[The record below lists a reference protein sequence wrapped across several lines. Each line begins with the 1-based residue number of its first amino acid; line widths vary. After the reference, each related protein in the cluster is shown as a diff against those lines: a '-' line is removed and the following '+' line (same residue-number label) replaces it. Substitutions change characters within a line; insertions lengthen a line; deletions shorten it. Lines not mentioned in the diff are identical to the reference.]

1 MSRHDAKQVDASS
14 VLEAF
19 ERTGAAWLAAGMSFW
34 GRTSDVSAANGARN
48 AFEAFRPS
56 AGNESASQRID
67 RLVDRYRQ
75 TLGDLAL
82 AIPLALREHRV
93 QREEPVGDKLLLRA
107 YSQEPGGHD
116 TATDPP
122 VLPLPPLGT
131 QCGLAWSQDH
141 GQRLVDAV
149 TRQVKVQRSA
159 IVTALQGLVRH
170 DAAAARA
177 TARPALDDA
186 VKAGL
191 ESVFGRMAVAPL
203 ITAERLEQLARAV
216 ARRSDSVSR
225 LSAADIQVMHTVFAT
240 AGIALSASLSLVT
253 ERSRWVLC
261 DHDHDRVYPIVPI
274 DPERPTGLCEVYGA
288 ERGRSYDI
296 PTADGVRR
304 VVLPA
309 RVHDAAQG
317 MAIYTVPNDFVTPF
331 VPPAFRQGFRLW
343 NLGARQTAV
352 ALFLVDY
359 RDTDLGSY
367 FELGLACFLSPR
379 DNPLAA
385 GMHVMSLAVNEDFS
399 RDAGRLIWGYPKVR
413 RMLDIRYTDDSATC
427 ALQRSNGKGGAVDVM
442 RFTVPRGGEGASRAI
457 PLFGYTLKQ
466 RQPNRVVFTR
476 SGAGET
482 FHSARRAT
490 PVAVLERSPDIDIV
504 DQIVAM
510 GLPDLKP
517 RFTAWTEHMSGEF
530 GIPAV
535 LRGDDE
541 D

>member
-1 MSRHDAKQVDASS
+1 MSRRGGKQLDASS

-19 ERTGAAWLAAGMSFW
+19 ERTGAAWLAAGTSFW

-93 QREEPVGDKLLLRA
+93 QREEPVGEKLLFRA

-131 QCGLAWSQDH
+131 QIGLAWSQDH

-149 TRQVKVQRSA
+149 TRQIKAQRGA
-159 IVTALQGLVRH
+159 IVTALHDLARH
-170 DAAAARA
+170 EATAARA
-177 TARPALDDA
+177 TARPALDEA
-186 VKAGL
+186 VKASL
-191 ESVFGRMAVAPL
+191 ESVFGRSAVAPL

-225 LSAADIQVMHTVFAT
+225 LSTEDVKVMHAAFAT
-240 AGIALSASLSLVT
+240 AGIDLSASLSLVT
-253 ERSRWVLC
+253 ERTRWVLC
-261 DHDHDRVYPIVPI
+261 DHGHDRVYPIVPT
-274 DPERPTGLCEVYGA
+274 DPAKPAALCEVYGA
-288 ERGRSYDI
+288 ERGRGYDI
-296 PTADGVRR
+296 PTSGGVRR

-317 MAIYTVPNDFVTPF
+317 MAVFTVPHDLVAPF
-331 VPPAFRQGFRLW
+331 VPPAFRQDFKLW

-367 FELGLACFLSPR
+367 YELGLACFLSPR

-385 GMHVMSLAVNEDFS
+385 GMHVMSLAVNDDFS

-413 RMLDIRYTDDSATC
+413 RMLDIRYTDDSASC
-427 ALQRSNGKGGAVDVM
+427 ALQRSDGKGGAVDVM
-442 RFTVPRGGEGASRAI
+442 RFTVQRGGEGASRAI

-466 RQPNRVVFTR
+466 GQPNRVVFTR
-476 SGAGET
+476 SGEGET
-482 FHSARRAT
+482 FHSARRST
-490 PVAVLERSPDIDIV
+490 PVAVLDTSPDIDIV
-504 DQIVAM
+504 DQVVAM

-517 RFTAWTEHMSGEF
+517 RFTAWTERMSGEF

-535 LRGDDE
+535 LLDDDE